1 MAAPRRRYRASAPAR
16 PLARRVQ
23 TKRPPGA
30 AAVRK
35 KAGGHRWRFAVV
47 VVVPVLL
54 MLGSVYLH
62 TISAGLTGKVAG
74 LEERLA
80 RAEAEGERL
89 EVRVAELSGA
99 GRIRSLAAEKLGM
112 RDPKGA
118 DLEVYGKD
126 GEDGTRNG
134 GEEKGG
140 EPQRYPE

>member
-1 MAAPRRRYRASAPAR
+1 MAVPQRRYRASVGTR
-16 PLARRVQ
+16 PIVRPVE
-23 TKRPPGA
+23 TKRPSSA
-30 AAVRK
+30 AARK
-35 KAGGHRWRFAVV
+35 KAAGRHRRFAVI

-62 TISAGLTGKVAG
+62 TVSAGLTGKVAG

-112 RDPKGA
+112 QDPSGA
-118 DLEVYGKD
+118 DLEVYGED

-140 EPQRYPE
+140 KPR

>member
-1 MAAPRRRYRASAPAR
+1 MAVPQRRYRASVGTGPVVR
-16 PLARRVQ
+16 PVE
-23 TKRPPGA
+23 TKRPSGA
-30 AAVRK
+30 AARK
-35 KAGGHRWRFAVV
+35 KAAGRRRRFAVI
-47 VVVPVLL
+47 VVVPMLL

-62 TISAGLTGKVAG
+62 TLSAGLTGKVAG
-74 LEERLA
+74 LEERLV

-112 RDPKGA
+112 QDPSGA
-118 DLEVYGKD
+118 DLEVYGED

-140 EPQRYPE
+140 KPR

>member
-1 MAAPRRRYRASAPAR
+1 MAAPQRSYRASVGTRPVVRSVETKRPSAAPAR
-16 PLARRVQ
+16 EKAVGRR
-23 TKRPPGA
+23 R
-30 AAVRK
+30 
-35 KAGGHRWRFAVV
+35 RFAVV

-62 TISAGLTGKVAG
+62 TVSAGLMGEVAG

-99 GRIRSLAAEKLGM
+99 GRIRSIAAERLGM
-112 RDPKGA
+112 QDPSGA
-118 DLEVYGKD
+118 DLEVYGED
-126 GEDGTRNG
+126 GEDGTRDG

-140 EPQRYPE
+140 ESR